1 MKSADRGPQGS
12 ATISSPSSSQTMLY
26 EMNRLGMLVEIS
38 QLSEPAMVIA
48 LRTAKAP
55 VLLMNAAPL
64 SLCHNGTNV
73 ASIPD
78 HVLR

>member
-1 MKSADRGPQGS
+1 
-12 ATISSPSSSQTMLY
+12 MLY

-55 VLLMNAAPL
+55 VLLMNATPL
-64 SLCHNGTNV
+64 SLCNGTNV

-78 HVLR
+78 HVLRYV